1 MKRVPV
7 QQSRSRQRAHRQRG
21 AALIM
26 ALLIAALATALA
38 SAMIWRENLWLR
50 QLETRRD
57 LAQTRVL
64 LRAGIDWARAVLA
77 EDARTS
83 AYDHPGETWTTQV
96 PAMPAEGGEIS
107 GGLSDVQA
115 RWNLNN
121 LVRDGASSPADIAV
135 CKRLLQ
141 QLQLPVEL
149 ATALGDWLVAG
160 QPPQP
165 AERPAVVTNRLDVG
179 SSAVAAATARQ
190 GGSRELGDVDNLL
203 QIPGF
208 TPAVVSRLR
217 PYVSAIPGYNPVNL
231 NSASAM
237 VIAAVLDQFS
247 PAEVQQFVVERQRV
261 PYLDL
266 NDFEKRLPRAAA
278 ARPEILTAA
287 QRVQLDTRSRY
298 FSVALQV
305 RYGSAESAAVALLE
319 RNNNWPDIVWQ
330 KFE

>member
-1 MKRVPV
+1 MRQALPSCGRRVQPP
-7 QQSRSRQRAHRQRG
+7 QREYG

-38 SAMIWRENLWLR
+38 SSMIWRENLWLR

-57 LAQTRVL
+57 LAQSRLL
-64 LRAGIDWARAVLA
+64 LRAGIDWARVVLA

-83 AYDHPGETWTTQV
+83 AYDHPGETWATRV

-107 GGLSDVQA
+107 GGLRDEHE

-121 LVRDGASSPADIAV
+121 LMRAGASSPADIAV
-135 CKRLLQ
+135 FKRLLQ

-149 ATALGDWLVAG
+149 ATALGDWLAAG
-160 QPPQP
+160 QKPSTG
-165 AERPAVVTNRLDVG
+165 ERPAPGLPASVPATG
-179 SSAVAAATARQ
+179 AAAARPD
-190 GGSRELGDVDNLL
+190 GGRELSDVDNLL
-203 QIPGF
+203 QISGF

-217 PYVSAIPGYNPVNL
+217 PYVSAIPGYNPINI
-231 NSASAM
+231 NSASTM
-237 VIAAVLDQFS
+237 VIAAVLDQCS
-247 PAEVQQFVVERQRV
+247 PAEVQQMVVERQRV

-266 NDFEKRLPRAAA
+266 GDFEKRLPRAAMG
-278 ARPEILTAA
+278 RSESLTAA
-287 QRVQLDTRSRY
+287 QRSQLDTRSRY

-305 RYGSAESAAVALLE
+305 RHGNAESAAVALLE
-319 RNNNWPDIVWQ
+319 RKNNWPDIVWQ